1 MTDLLRKTSQFSAT
15 QHCFTLN
22 VLLFSKKNV
31 NKGKPRDHIHSSST
45 SARHW
50 SIFRLKLFYVLLT
63 QHYPE
68 AWTLPAPTIVNNKPG
83 KNES

>member
-31 NKGKPRDHIHSSST
+31 NNGKPHDHIHSSST

-50 SIFRLKLFYVLLT
+50 SIFCLKLFY
-63 QHYPE
+63 PE
-68 AWTLPAPTIVNNKPG
+68 AWAQPVPIVNNKPG
-83 KNES
+83 KNKS